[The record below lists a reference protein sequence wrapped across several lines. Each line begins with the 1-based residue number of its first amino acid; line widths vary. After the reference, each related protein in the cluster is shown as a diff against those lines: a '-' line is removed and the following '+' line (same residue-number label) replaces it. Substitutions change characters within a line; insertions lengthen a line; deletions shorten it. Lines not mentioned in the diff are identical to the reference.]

1 MKKLL
6 VCLSLLLCGV
16 LIFAQ
21 ASNETKIDASSTG
34 SEDIKNLKLGYQ
46 LANYGYENDSAT
58 ALLQAAEI
66 LSQVKTQSLEIEA
79 KHEGESSSEKADIET
94 SFNIEK
100 LISDAKELGKKDKNI
115 QTWAKELEKTTKTST
130 RGAVGGAKWDD
141 GFVYGN
147 NGYTYYDVFF
157 RAGELAEITVA
168 SYNGADLDIYVYDQ
182 NGNLIVYDELNYT
195 DCYVYFTPKWTGNF
209 TLYIWNRSGWNSNFR
224 ITTN

>member
-6 VCLSLLLCGV
+6 VCFAILVYGTCM
-16 LIFAQ
+16 FAQ
-21 ASNETKIDASSTG
+21 VSNETKIDKVVTG
-34 SEDIKNLKLGYQ
+34 SDEIKNVKLGYQ

-66 LSQVKTQSLEIEA
+66 LAQVKMQPLESTGN
-79 KHEGESSSEKADIET
+79 KNGTDSEVKPEIET
-94 SFNIEK
+94 SFSVEK
-100 LISDAKELGKKDKNI
+100 LIADAKELGKKDKNI
-115 QTWAKELEKTTKTST
+115 QAWAKELEKTTKTST

-168 SYNGADLDIYVYDQ
+168 SYNNADLDLYVYDQ

-209 TLYIWNRSGWNSNFR
+209 TLYVWNRSGWNSNFR
-224 ITTN
+224 LTTN